1 MITKKKLLEKVV
13 QDFPGITPRSCMESF
28 KSVVSHILRLE
39 LGLESEILE
48 NPEFISFVKTYC
60 HRVSTLSKKKGG
72 LKHLLKDCNKH
83 LVLFSTKITIA
94 LVLKL
99 PTYSKEMSNEQ
110 KNNIKKGPTKDPLII
125 NEELLFS
132 NKFIF
137 ESTTDNRKF
146 NSLDELTEYGKNF
159 LVCCLHILLDSD
171 LVQDYEKTIHTWN
184 WIKSNGKLNISMQTV
199 FGIIRNWMYN
209 PEHEKESVNVSKIGE
224 TDMKPHDS
232 NYFINQG
239 N

>member
-13 QDFPGITPRSCMESF
+13 QDYPGITPRSCMESF

-48 NPEFISFVKTYC
+48 NSEFNSFVNTYC

-72 LKHLLKDCNKH
+72 LKHLLKHCNKY
-83 LVLFSTKITIA
+83 LVFFSTKVTIA
-94 LVLKL
+94 LVLRL
-99 PTYSKEMSNEQ
+99 SPYHSKKMTNEQ
-110 KNNIKKGPTKDPLII
+110 KNIRQNLKKDPLII

-132 NKFIF
+132 YKFLF
-137 ESTTDNRKF
+137 ESTTDDRKF

-159 LVCCLHILLDSD
+159 LVCCLHILFESD
-171 LVQDYEKTIHTWN
+171 LVQDYEKAIHTWN

-209 PEHEKESVNVSKIGE
+209 PEHEKESVNV
-224 TDMKPHDS
+224 
-232 NYFINQG
+232 NVA
-239 N
+239 

>member
-13 QDFPGITPRSCMESF
+13 QDYPGITPRSCMESF

-48 NPEFISFVKTYC
+48 NPEFNSFVKTYC

-72 LKHLLKDCNKH
+72 LKHLLKDCNKY
-83 LVLFSTKITIA
+83 LAFFSTKITTA

-99 PTYSKEMSNEQ
+99 SPYSKEMPNEQ
-110 KNNIKKGPTKDPLII
+110 KNNIKQDPLII
-125 NEELLFS
+125 NEELVFS
-132 NKFIF
+132 NKFLF
-137 ESTTDNRKF
+137 ESTTEDRKF
-146 NSLDELTEYGKNF
+146 NSLDELTGFGKNF

-184 WIKSNGKLNISMQTV
+184 WIKSNGKLNLSMQTV
-199 FGIIRNWMYN
+199 FGIVTNWMYN
-209 PEHEKESVNVSKIGE
+209 PEHEKESVNV
-224 TDMKPHDS
+224 
-232 NYFINQG
+232 NVA
-239 N
+239 

>member
-13 QDFPGITPRSCMESF
+13 QDYPGITPRSCMESF

-39 LGLESEILE
+39 LGLDSEILE
-48 NPEFISFVKTYC
+48 NPKFNSFVNTYC

-72 LKHLLKDCNKH
+72 LKHLLKDCNKY
-83 LVLFSTKITIA
+83 LVFFSTKITIA

-99 PTYSKEMSNEQ
+99 SPYSKEMSNEQ
-110 KNNIKKGPTKDPLII
+110 KNNIKQDPLII
-125 NEELLFS
+125 NEELVFS
-132 NKFIF
+132 NKFLF
-137 ESTTDNRKF
+137 ESTTNDRKF

-184 WIKSNGKLNISMQTV
+184 WIKSNGKLKLSMQTV
-199 FGIIRNWMYN
+199 FDIIRNWMYN
-209 PEHEKESVNVSKIGE
+209 PEHEKESFNVNVAKSQKVFRSSKKCAKSLSR
-224 TDMKPHDS
+224 T
-232 NYFINQG
+232 
-239 N
+239 

>member
-13 QDFPGITPRSCMESF
+13 QDYPGITPRSCMESF

-48 NPEFISFVKTYC
+48 NQEFNSFVTTYC

-72 LKHLLKDCNKH
+72 LKHLLKDCNKY
-83 LVLFSTKITIA
+83 LVFFSTKITIA

-99 PTYSKEMSNEQ
+99 TPFSKEMSNEQ
-110 KNNIKKGPTKDPLII
+110 KNNMKQVFKKDPLII
-125 NEELLFS
+125 NEEPLFS
-132 NKFIF
+132 NKFLF
-137 ESTTDNRKF
+137 ESTTDDRKF
-146 NSLDELTEYGKNF
+146 NSLDDLTGLGKDF

-171 LVQDYEKTIHTWN
+171 LVQDYEKAIHTWN

-199 FGIIRNWMYN
+199 FDIVRNWMYN
-209 PEHEKESVNVSKIGE
+209 PEHEKESVNVNVARSSKNAHY
-224 TDMKPHDS
+224 TWK
-232 NYFINQG
+232 
-239 N
+239 